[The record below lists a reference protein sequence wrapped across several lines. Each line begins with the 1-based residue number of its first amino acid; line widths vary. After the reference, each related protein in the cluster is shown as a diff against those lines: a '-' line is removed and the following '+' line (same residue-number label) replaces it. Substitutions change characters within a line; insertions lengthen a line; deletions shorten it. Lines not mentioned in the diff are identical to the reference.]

1 MLIRKPSSFEFLL
14 GFLLLLLVGVPILDA
29 AFYSDADAD
38 ETTLVRRIAFAA
50 IIVTAARV
58 AWTHELRFGVVL
70 FLGSAALLGDLVWND
85 PLVGVADIGFFSYLA
100 LAVMGYIFRE
110 RRVTKNVV
118 AASLCVYILIGFL
131 WAFFYLVLDGF
142 EPRASFR
149 EDDLSRRDLVY
160 FSFVTLTT
168 LGYGDITP
176 LSPYAK
182 AAAMVEAIVG
192 QIYLIV
198 IVARLVAMSI
208 MHEVKQN

>member
-1 MLIRKPSSFEFLL
+1 M
-14 GFLLLLLVGVPILDA
+14 
-29 AFYSDADAD
+29 
-38 ETTLVRRIAFAA
+38 
-50 IIVTAARV
+50 
-58 AWTHELRFGVVL
+58 L
-70 FLGSAALLGDLVWND
+70 FLGSAALLGDLVWNN
-85 PLVGVADIGFFSYLA
+85 PLVGVADIAFFSYLA
-100 LAVMGYIFRE
+100 LAFMGYIFRE
-110 RRVTKNVV
+110 RRVTSNVV

-131 WAFFYLVLDGF
+131 WAFFYMVLNEY
-142 EPRASFR
+142 EPCVSFR

-208 MHEVKQN
+208 MHEAQQD

>member
-100 LAVMGYIFRE
+100 LAFMGYIFRE
-110 RRVTKNVV
+110 RRVTSNVV

-131 WAFFYLVLDGF
+131 WAFFYLVLHEF

-176 LSPYAK
+176 LSPYSK
-182 AAAMVEAIVG
+182 VAAMVEAIVG

-208 MHEVKQN
+208 MHEAQQD